1 MALLLSILAFALIFT
16 AVMNYTLVVLSSLV
30 NRTKDIAIHK
40 SYGADVKDISKM
52 IFSETFIHFVLS
64 LLVAV
69 LLILLFQTTI
79 RQIIGTSIG
88 ALFAPQ
94 SLLYLL
100 AIGILIFV
108 LAGAFPSWLYARI
121 PVASAFRTYKETRR
135 NWKLAFLFFQVAAT
149 TFLVVFIAVIGK
161 QYRLMINDKP
171 GYTYENLLYCNLN
184 NISASERT
192 TLMEELRRLPIV
204 EQVGACSTLPV
215 WGSLG
220 GNNVNLPGEEKELFN
235 ISDMYTVDRN
245 YFSLMEIPIIEGAD
259 FKQPTANNQ
268 MIVNQRF
275 ADLIIQ
281 MTGWTDRVVGKE
293 IKVSAHGLTTIV
305 GVHADTRVGTIT
317 HEIIRPSAY
326 SYVAG
331 IPPIVLIKMNRL
343 NAENILEVRST
354 IENMFP
360 TKDIN
365 LVSYKMSM
373 IGEYEEARLF
383 RDTVIIGGLITLL
396 ITLIGLVG
404 YVKDETLRRRSE
416 IAVRKINGG
425 TVKDIL
431 QLFVINI
438 LKITIP
444 ALVIGGMFAF
454 IATNKWQEDFSDKA
468 SLSFL
473 LLTCCGIIV
482 LVIVLGA
489 VTLNSYQAAN
499 SNPVDSLKSD

>member
-1 MALLLSILAFALIFT
+1 
-16 AVMNYTLVVLSSLV
+16 
-30 NRTKDIAIHK
+30 
-40 SYGADVKDISKM
+40 
-52 IFSETFIHFVLS
+52 
-64 LLVAV
+64 
-69 LLILLFQTTI
+69 
-79 RQIIGTSIG
+79 
-88 ALFAPQ
+88 
-94 SLLYLL
+94 
-100 AIGILIFV
+100 
-108 LAGAFPSWLYARI
+108 
-121 PVASAFRTYKETRR
+121 
-135 NWKLAFLFFQVAAT
+135 
-149 TFLVVFIAVIGK
+149 
-161 QYRLMINDKP
+161 
-171 GYTYENLLYCNLN
+171 
-184 NISASERT
+184 
-192 TLMEELRRLPIV
+192 
-204 EQVGACSTLPV
+204 
-215 WGSLG
+215 
-220 GNNVNLPGEEKELFN
+220 
-235 ISDMYTVDRN
+235 
-245 YFSLMEIPIIEGAD
+245 
-259 FKQPTANNQ
+259 